1 MNNLMRKLQGIFLEK
16 VTLNFD
22 QFKRFF
28 FSGGTATLV
37 HWMMMLTLIE
47 MGITPALSTIL
58 GGLAGFCT
66 NYLLQYYFV
75 FGAVL
80 PHYYLLPRYFI
91 FAVVLTFINV
101 SIFQTIYTVSLN
113 IVTAQ
118 ILATSLLS
126 FISYI
131 CSRRYVFMRLE
142 IGRAYER

>member
-1 MNNLMRKLQGIFLEK
+1 MNNLMRKLQGIFPEK

-66 NYLLQYYFV
+66 NYFLQYYFV